1 MELLS
6 LDEFKQLYR
15 KTTKNFLK
23 FISELYKKD
32 QMYAQSFVKWLA
44 TYINYHITKEIF
56 NPAFLPSYKQGQII
70 FVDLGHRV
78 GYEFGMPHYAIV
90 LDADNRKKSQT
101 LTIVPLT
108 SKKAKH
114 ETRTFPWE
122 HELTVSVRDL
132 LIAKFMDKIDIYANP
147 GLREERERLIELV
160 HSAPDK
166 ETFEKNYNKI
176 LISCI
181 HKIVMD
187 HKEVI
192 LLIQHMKQGSIVDI
206 SQITTI
212 SKQRIITPKKKLD
225 PLYDIRINDNDLSII
240 KHKLNQHL
248 SIS

>member
-15 KTTKNFLK
+15 KTAKNFLK

-108 SKKAKH
+108 SKKSKTRNSDIPMG
-114 ETRTFPWE
+114 TRTNRKRSRS
-122 HELTVSVRDL
+122 T
-132 LIAKFMDKIDIYANP
+132 N
-147 GLREERERLIELV
+147 
-160 HSAPDK
+160 
-166 ETFEKNYNKI
+166 
-176 LISCI
+176 C
-181 HKIVMD
+181 
-187 HKEVI
+187 EVYGQDRYI
-192 LLIQHMKQGSIVDI
+192 RKSR
-206 SQITTI
+206 IT
-212 SKQRIITPKKKLD
+212 
-225 PLYDIRINDNDLSII
+225 
-240 KHKLNQHL
+240 
-248 SIS
+248 